1 MLLINSQALFY
12 NRAQSRSVMN
22 TKTTVIAVAALAAV
36 LGLLVAP
43 LSLNVA
49 SARQVTTSECDTGD
63 PDCPGKSDNPGKGH
77 ELITQ
82 TCNDNNPDVCPP
94 GQNK

>member
-1 MLLINSQALFY
+1 
-12 NRAQSRSVMN
+12 MN
-22 TKTTVIAVAALAAV
+22 TKTTVIAIAALVAV

-49 SARQVTTSECDTGD
+49 SARQVSTTTCDTGD
-63 PDCPGKSDNPGKGH
+63 DTCPGKSAGPHGKGH

-94 GQNK
+94 GQNKD

>member
-1 MLLINSQALFY
+1 
-12 NRAQSRSVMN
+12 MN
-22 TKTTVIAVAALAAV
+22 TKTTVIAVAALVVV

-43 LSLNVA
+43 LSLSVA
-49 SARQVTTSECDTGD
+49 SARQVTTCDTGD
-63 PDCPGKSDNPGKGH
+63 PMCPGSSSNPGRGH
-77 ELITQ
+77 EEE

>member
-1 MLLINSQALFY
+1 
-12 NRAQSRSVMN
+12 MN
-22 TKTTVIAVAALAAV
+22 TKTTVIAIAALVAV

-49 SARQVTTSECDTGD
+49 SARQVSTCDTGD
-63 PDCPGKSDNPGKGH
+63 EDCPGRSDNPGKGH
-77 ELITQ
+77 ESI

-94 GQNK
+94 GQNKD

>member
-1 MLLINSQALFY
+1 VS
-12 NRAQSRSVMN
+12 
-22 TKTTVIAVAALAAV
+22 T
-36 LGLLVAP
+36 
-43 LSLNVA
+43 
-49 SARQVTTSECDTGD
+49 CDTGD

-77 ELITQ
+77 ESI

>member
-1 MLLINSQALFY
+1 MLLINTQALFY
-12 NRAQSRSVMN
+12 NRAQSRSVIN

-49 SARQVTTSECDTGD
+49 SARQVSTCDTGD

-77 ELITQ
+77 ESI